1 MFPKEGSRVL
11 QPVTTE
17 TLLIDGV
24 ERPTRNSNGAYIH
37 STDEATHTALVEQ
50 LKKTQGLAKEVE
62 VVTPE
67 ENGRDIGRE

>member
-50 LKKTQGLAKEVE
+50 LKKDRTCKRGKNGY
-62 VVTPE
+62 TRR
-67 ENGRDIGRE
+67 NGRDIGRE